1 MTGVLGALTRRR
13 DDSARTRLG
22 FDFAAATGL
31 VLSVL
36 AAVTVVRRCI
46 QAIGAVALEG
56 VENQRRAV
64 EELAS
69 SRARIQAAADD
80 ERRRIE
86 RDLHDGAQQR
96 LVALRVR
103 LALAADLMRDDP
115 MSGPQLLD
123 ELGVEA
129 EQALE
134 EVRALAHGVYPSELV
149 EFGLEVA
156 LKDLGALA
164 PVRTTVAAEGIGR
177 FSPEIEA
184 AVYFCCLEAVQNAAA
199 HAQGADAIEISI
211 AAGRDLRFEI
221 RDNGSGFSAHAISPG
236 AGFVSMHDRLAA
248 VDGQLDIRAEPGGG
262 ARVVGTI
269 ALPLENVV
277 YLEAEGREHAA
288 G

>member
-1 MTGVLGALTRRR
+1 MSGVLGALIRRR
-13 DDSARTRLG
+13 DDSARTRHGL
-22 FDFAAATGL
+22 DLAAAAGL

-46 QAIGAVALEG
+46 QAIAAVALEG
-56 VENQRRAV
+56 VENQRLAV

-103 LALAADLMRDDP
+103 LALAADLIRDDP
-115 MSGPQLLD
+115 VSGPQLLD
-123 ELGVEA
+123 ELGIEA

-164 PVRTTVAAEGIGR
+164 PVRTTVAAGGIGR

-184 AVYFCCLEAVQNAAA
+184 AVYFCCLEAVQNAAV
-199 HAQGADAIEISI
+199 HAQGVDAIEISI
-211 AAGRDLRFEI
+211 EADRDLRFEI
-221 RDNGSGFSAHAISPG
+221 RDNGSGFSAHAIAPG
-236 AGFVSMHDRLAA
+236 GGFVTMHDRLAA

-262 ARVVGTI
+262 TRVVGTI

-277 YLEAEGREHAA
+277 YLESEGREHAA